1 MLFLIIVT
9 ISLLFFIIIVFW
21 SERSSG
27 ARRFD
32 PSGARRFDPPPSCPL
47 VPSALIQTTYFR
59 RCRLLEH
66 VSVSVSVSE
75 RVCECTWVGVWS
87 LRLGHATS
95 LVLSSAVS
103 MLGLFC
109 LYSRSLL
116 PLC

>member
-1 MLFLIIVT
+1 MFLRQWVVLFLIIVT
-9 ISLLFFIIIVFW
+9 ILLLFFIILVFW
-21 SERSSG
+21 SERS
-27 ARRFD
+27 
-32 PSGARRFDPPPSCPL
+32 SGARRFDPPPSCPL

-116 PLC
+116 PL